1 MAEKSALFISIARR
15 CASRGETGRAVVTIV
30 NALRNNPSYIDVYPE
45 SITLL
50 AEILEIR
57 FAEEVH
63 KLEARYPSFGPKLV
77 AALKSLGRDDFAAEF
92 EQSFADYCIDKMKDA
107 HEYSCEIEPPLRYG
121 SQEIVC
127 APPSETTGTRQIVTS
142 SETSPSESGEM
153 RYGWMIEAARDTGT
167 HDPVRHERK
176 REVGDLSR
184 AFGRI
189 RTQIDNRPVAAEYA
203 DSASDRV
210 IIDFDERVNT
220 SPKAAMFASGV
231 TKIRTFAEELAA
243 YQSQDTGMRSFTTAS
258 LDPMERLAETTHEL
272 SETPSVEP
280 YSVRHPLRF
289 KITSQHIVTCI
300 LLCGLVVL
308 GLVSWRSA
316 TPYFEQRALQGVSE
330 SYIISAE
337 SGESNPVAQIDTSEM
352 LFVDSQW
359 IEGYRMFLSVWQSE
373 HFEGEPAPEIDPKSE
388 LFPRDYSSAQ
398 AAYITQLL
406 YANRVSQ
413 ARDYYASIPVHV
425 WRDHPCFH
433 LWVQALFDEAD
444 RDFHAASY
452 KYEKLLHT
460 PLAPFAL
467 AQMGIM
473 SLDMN
478 QSQNEIAERF
488 IYNYDQMMLVSMLA
502 RCTRSILRRGE
513 DNIEIGDIS
522 HLRAPYLQYC
532 AIGKLYNEIYTKQI
546 RSYQE
551 YAIAK
556 MAQPLVRGEYY
567 RLEAV
572 IGAALT
578 LQNTDEA
585 VTFYQTL
592 DLPEDHPVRIR
603 LKNDIF
609 ASDMWRGDW
618 SGIGR
623 LYPKLP
629 KDLGYLAAARVIDQ
643 SSSDVPV
650 NHALIQMPESILKY
664 SASGISNMLVIDDA
678 YNEAYNGN
686 YDKALSIT
694 RSLLASR
701 PNDYEPLFLQAQ
713 ILSQMGRN
721 REAAGILEHAMM
733 TGHAGAPFIVL
744 SNLYR
749 ARAALKLNASA
760 FVLKRVSF
768 ADPVLEG
775 ARCEI
780 FWRTNDTIA
789 EDCIN
794 RLSKNP
800 KSLSK
805 AAWMMLAIHGDINP
819 DSSKW
824 ARAGAGYMSTPG
836 YYLSYARALL
846 KEDQFKASVA
856 NYEHAI
862 LDDFLTATP
871 ETVLELEQI
880 YTKRKRRV
888 EGSHTFESLSERA
901 EQKTHDPLL
910 LGTLHMSAARLYQPQ
925 TAHPLARRHLTRALE
940 LIGDNPDILKGLVD
954 YYEAKDKPE
963 QARKYRM
970 RLNRLLREND
980 AQME

>member
-15 CASRGETGRAVVTIV
+15 CASRGEKGRAVVTIV
-30 NALRNNPSYIDVYPE
+30 NALRNNPSYIDAYPA

-50 AEILEIR
+50 ASILELR
-57 FAEEVH
+57 FSEEVH

-77 AALKSLGRDDFAAEF
+77 AELKALGRDAFAAEF

-107 HEYSCEIEPPLRYG
+107 HECVRDAEPPARYS
-121 SQEIVC
+121 SQAVAC
-127 APPSETTGTRQIVTS
+127 AMPSETAEIRRIVS
-142 SETSPSESGEM
+142 APETSEPVGSSDM
-153 RYGWMIEAARDTGT
+153 RYHWMIEAARDTST

-176 REVGDLSR
+176 REVGEMTRS
-184 AFGRI
+184 FGRI
-189 RTQIDNRPVAAEYA
+189 RTQMDNRPVAAEYA

-210 IIDFDERVNT
+210 IIDFDDRVST
-220 SPKAAMFASGV
+220 TPKAAMFASGV
-231 TKIRTFAEELAA
+231 TRIRTFAEELAA
-243 YQSQDTGMRSFTTAS
+243 YQSQDTGMRKLSDAS

-289 KITSQHIVTCI
+289 KITSQHIATCI
-300 LLCGLVVL
+300 LLCSLVVI

-316 TPYFEQRALQGVSE
+316 APYFEQRALQGVSE
-330 SYIISAE
+330 NYVISADA
-337 SGESNPVAQIDTSEM
+337 GESNPVAQIDTSEM

-359 IEGYRMFLSVWQSE
+359 IDGYRMFLSVWQSE
-373 HFEGEPAPEIDPKSE
+373 HFEGETIPKIDPASAS
-388 LFPRDYSSAQ
+388 FPRDYSSAQ
-398 AAYITQLL
+398 AACITQQLF
-406 YANRVSQ
+406 AGRVLQ
-413 ARDYYASIPVHV
+413 AREYYDSVPAHV
-425 WRDHPCFH
+425 WRDHPYFH
-433 LWVQALFDEAD
+433 LWVQAMFDEAE

-452 KYEKLLHT
+452 KYEKLLHS

-467 AQMGIM
+467 AQMGMM

-502 RCTRSILRRGE
+502 TCTRSILKRGA
-513 DNIEIGDIS
+513 DNAEIGDIS
-522 HLRAPYLQYC
+522 HLREPYLQYC
-532 AIGKLYNEIYTKQI
+532 AIGKLYNEIHAKQI
-546 RSYQE
+546 RSHRE
-551 YAIAK
+551 YEIVK
-556 MAQPLVRGEYY
+556 TSQPLQRGEYY

-578 LQNTDEA
+578 LQDTNEA
-585 VTFYQTL
+585 VAFYKTL
-592 DLPEDHPVRIR
+592 ELPEDHPVRIR

-609 ASDMWRGDW
+609 AGDMWRGDW

-623 LYPKLP
+623 MYPKLP

-643 SSSDVPV
+643 SSSDMPV
-650 NHALIQMPESILKY
+650 NQALIQMPESLLKY
-664 SASGISNMLVIDDA
+664 GASGISNTLVIDDA
-678 YNEAYNGN
+678 YSAAYSGQF
-686 YDKALSIT
+686 DTALSIT
-694 RSLLASR
+694 RSLLANR

-713 ILSQMGRN
+713 ILSQMGRH
-721 REAAGILEHAMM
+721 REAAGILEQAMI

-749 ARAALKLNASA
+749 ARAGLKLNASA
-760 FVLKRVSF
+760 FVLKMVSF

-780 FWRTNDTIA
+780 FWHTKDTNT
-789 EDCIN
+789 EDCIKH
-794 RLSKNP
+794 LP
-800 KSLSK
+800 KSPASLSK
-805 AAWMMLAIHGDINP
+805 AAWMMLANHGDIKP

-846 KEDQFKASVA
+846 KEDQFKAAVS

-888 EGSHTFESLSERA
+888 EGSHTFEKLTEQA
-901 EQKTHDPLL
+901 EQKTHDPQL

-925 TAHPLARRHLTRALE
+925 TAHPLARNHLTRALE
-940 LIGDNPDILKGLVD
+940 LLGDNPDILKGLVD

-963 QARKYRM
+963 QARKYRI
-970 RLNRLLREND
+970 RLNRLLREENV
-980 AQME
+980 QN